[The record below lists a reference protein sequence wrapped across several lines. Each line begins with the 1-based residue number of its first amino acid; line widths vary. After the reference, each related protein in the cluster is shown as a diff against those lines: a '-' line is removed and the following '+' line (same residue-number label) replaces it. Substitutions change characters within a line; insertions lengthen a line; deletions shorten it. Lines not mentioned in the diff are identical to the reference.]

1 MEKTAQGTP
10 IGRYVIERQLGR
22 GAMGVVYLASD
33 PVIGRRI
40 ALKILRLDLPGAEES
55 SERLRSRFQR
65 EAQSAGILS
74 HPNIVT
80 VYDAIE
86 QTDDGALCIAME
98 YVEGTNLSDILR
110 KPETLAPDFVL
121 DIAAQIA
128 DALEYAHAQG
138 VIHRDVKPANV
149 IVTPSGRAKITDFGI
164 AHLIDSA
171 LSDDL
176 RFLGTPSYMAP
187 ERIEGREID
196 QRADLFSL
204 GVVIYQLV
212 TRHMPFKGSS
222 VADLTRSIAR
232 DAPMPPERFSP
243 EISPD
248 LRGILMKSLEK
259 DPAKRYQ
266 TAAAL
271 ATDLRAVLGGI
282 AAQHRTQPIEP
293 IVAPP
298 PAVAPP
304 SRWATAVGALPLRVW
319 GLVGLGILAPA
330 LLVTA
335 IAWRKSPEAP
345 PEAPPEVVASP
356 VEGPSGAHRPL
367 LGRGMA
373 KLAAGDPQGALELLR
388 SAELIAPD
396 SRRARLGRRLAE
408 IQLARDESVLR
419 EIDLALAVEE
429 GRAALSRGRLGDAR
443 AALER
448 AKALEPEHPSVVD
461 LQNRLWLA
469 QQPARQPKTVESELD
484 ARPPPPEEVAPQ
496 VVEVD
501 PVPVSR
507 IVHRAARFL
516 QPRLARRA
524 DDLRGRAAA
533 FQGGV
538 PVRRE
543 AQVPAAEAGY
553 GIAQRYAGDAVGR
566 PGSPGVSQSP
576 RPREP
581 GAHRRA
587 RPARRRDARA
597 PSPRGGGRPVHG
609 GPALA
614 AALRVATTA
623 DRRRGR

>member
-1 MEKTAQGTP
+1 METTAKGTQ
-10 IGRYVIERQLGR
+10 IGRYLIERQLGR

-40 ALKILRLDLPGAEES
+40 ALKVLRLDLPGAEEPT
-55 SERLRSRFQR
+55 ERLHSRFQR

-110 KPETLAPDFVL
+110 KPESMAPDFVL

-149 IVTPSGRAKITDFGI
+149 IVTPNGRAKITDFGI

-204 GVVIYQLV
+204 GVVLYQLV

-232 DAPMPPERFSP
+232 DAPTPPERFAQ
-243 EISPD
+243 EISPE

-266 TAAAL
+266 RAATL

-282 AAQHRTQPIEP
+282 VAQHRTQPVEP
-293 IVAPP
+293 IGPKTEAASAV
-298 PAVAPP
+298 PARP
-304 SRWATAVGALPLRVW
+304 RLLTAARTLSPRRLGI
-319 GLVGLGILAPA
+319 VGLAIILVPA
-330 LLVTA
+330 LLVA
-335 IAWRKSPEAP
+335 AFAWRRSPEPAAEAAAP
-345 PEAPPEVVASP
+345 T
-356 VEGPSGAHRPL
+356 VERRSTAHLPL

-373 KLAAGDPQGALELLR
+373 RLAAGDARTALELLR

-396 SRRARLGRRLAE
+396 SRRVLLGRRLAE
-408 IQLARDESVLR
+408 IQLARDEAMLR
-419 EIDLALAVEE
+419 EMDIAIAVEE
-429 GRAALSRGRLGDAR
+429 GRRELSRGRFGDAR

-448 AKALEPEHPSVVD
+448 AKALEAEHPSVVD

-469 QQPARQPKTVESELD
+469 QQPARQPVPAQPVED
-484 ARPPPPEEVAPQ
+484 ARPPPPEQIAPQ
-496 VVEVD
+496 VVEVA
-501 PVPVSR
+501 PAPVSNVSAVQLDFFSLASR
-507 IVHRAARFL
+507 GVLTIYEGERQLFKEGFRFVERRRFL
-516 QPRLARRA
+516 P
-524 DDLRGRAAA
+524 
-533 FQGGV
+533 
-538 PVRRE
+538 PK
-543 AQVPAAEAGY
+543 PASGSLSGSLEMP
-553 GIAQRYAGDAVGR
+553 AGD
-566 PGSPGVSQSP
+566 
-576 RPREP
+576 
-581 GAHRRA
+581 
-587 RPARRRDARA
+587 
-597 PSPRGGGRPVHG
+597 
-609 GPALA
+609 L
-614 AALRVATTA
+614 ALRVYLSLPGRETQVLTVEGDLLGGATHVLRLRVADDGRLTA
-623 DRRRGR
+623 NLR

>member
-1 MEKTAQGTP
+1 METTAQGAP

-149 IVTPSGRAKITDFGI
+149 IVTPNGRAKITDFGI

-243 EISPD
+243 EISPE
-248 LRGILMKSLEK
+248 LRGILMKGLEK
-259 DPAKRYQ
+259 DPGKRYQ
-266 TAAAL
+266 TAGAL

-282 AAQHRTQPIEP
+282 AAQHRTQPVEP
-293 IVAPP
+293 IVAAP
-298 PAVAPP
+298 PAAAPTP
-304 SRWATAVGALPLRVW
+304 SRWATAVGALPVRVW

-345 PEAPPEVVASP
+345 PEVVAPP
-356 VEGPSGAHRPL
+356 VEAPSGAHRPL
-367 LGRGMA
+367 LARGMA
-373 KLAAGDPQGALELLR
+373 KLATGDAQGALEMLR

-419 EIDLALAVEE
+419 EIDVAFAVEE
-429 GRAALSRGRLGDAR
+429 GRAALGRGRVGDAR

-469 QQPARQPKTVESELD
+469 QQPARQPKSVEPELD
-484 ARPPPPEEVAPQ
+484 ARPPPPEEIAPQ

-501 PVPVSR
+501 PVPVSKTSR
-507 IVHRAARFL
+507 VQLDFFSLVSRGVLTIYEGERQLFKEAFRFVERRRFL
-516 QPRLARRA
+516 PPKAATGSLTGTLEMPSG
-524 DDLRGRAAA
+524 DL
-533 FQGGV
+533 
-538 PVRRE
+538 
-543 AQVPAAEAGY
+543 
-553 GIAQRYAGDAVGR
+553 
-566 PGSPGVSQSP
+566 
-576 RPREP
+576 
-581 GAHRRA
+581 
-587 RPARRRDARA
+587 
-597 PSPRGGGRPVHG
+597 
-609 GPALA
+609 
-614 AALRVATTA
+614 ALRVYLSLPGRESQVLTVEGDLLGGATHVLRLRVAADGRFTA
-623 DRRRGR
+623 DLR